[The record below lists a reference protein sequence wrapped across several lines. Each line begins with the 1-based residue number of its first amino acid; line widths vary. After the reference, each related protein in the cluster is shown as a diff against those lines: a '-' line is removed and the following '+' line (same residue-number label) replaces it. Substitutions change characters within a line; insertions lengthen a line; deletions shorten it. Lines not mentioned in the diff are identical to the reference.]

1 MHFFQ
6 ESNSSTAA
14 SMPYPKVAP
23 FYFSYVT
30 LQTIDSEEFFF
41 LSFLLFPSLFPY
53 LTMLCQ
59 TLTPSLLS
67 LIFLSGCQLYFS
79 TREITCC
86 LAVRCKS

>member
-41 LSFLLFPSLFPY
+41 SFFFIVSKFISVLDNVMPNTDPIFALFNNSKWLSVVFFY
-53 LTMLCQ
+53 
-59 TLTPSLLS
+59 
-67 LIFLSGCQLYFS
+67 
-79 TREITCC
+79 
-86 LAVRCKS
+86 